1 MDSERSGTKAW
12 TATKSATSTKANQNI
27 YVKAGA
33 RLQNTGAEATYF
45 MAVPSAS
52 GPTTDKIPANGQYG
66 YPRGFN
72 WSCTQGSRYGLWH
85 QRYDQTL
92 NTEVIDGITSLYHQ
106 VETGNGAPKGA
117 PFLREYTKRRGSMF
131 KQAFSMTFYRKKQA
145 LIVILVIDW

>member
-1 MDSERSGTKAW
+1 MNKTAKKISLILAVMLMVAMLMTTAMADTLQVKYSLWTIPGDSERSGTKAW
-12 TATKSATSTKANQNI
+12 TATKSATSTKSNQNI

-66 YPRGFN
+66 FPRGFN

-92 NTEVIDGITSLYHQ
+92 NTEVIDGITSLYI
-106 VETGNGAPKGA
+106 K
-117 PFLREYTKRRGSMF
+117 
-131 KQAFSMTFYRKKQA
+131 
-145 LIVILVIDW
+145 